1 MTPRQYS
8 GRFRAGFAFAVSI
21 TIPALCTAHR
31 GPQPDPTKAAPP
43 SVYSNPRSGPDDPRI
58 GLKPGLFD
66 AGEAIFG
73 LQKIAT
79 LQKPPG
85 FAPDPNAPEPTS
97 TPALSTPTSPLSVTI
112 SSWGT
117 ITASTSTTSITPPRS
132 SSALRSSVPADRATS
147 PSTATCSSCRPK
159 L

>member
-1 MTPRQYS
+1 MTIRRYS

-21 TIPALCTAHR
+21 TIPALCTAQR

-73 LQKIAT
+73 LQKIAS

-85 FAPDPNAPEPTS
+85 FAPDPNAPPDIFAAIQEQLGLKLES
-97 TPALSTPTSPLSVTI
+97 TKGPVRVLVI
-112 SSWGT
+112 
-117 ITASTSTTSITPPRS
+117 
-132 SSALRSSVPADRATS
+132 DRVEM
-147 PSTATCSSCRPK
+147 PSEN
-159 L
+159 